1 MTWRSCF
8 YHHLSFTD
16 KETEPQNDFKKQNK
30 TTLSYIL
37 GMGTSDAELWAQF
50 WHQGPFHNHPL
61 LCLTSCLWAPCT
73 IKLQWYQTTLN
84 SVNTS
89 NCFKPLRFCM
99 ESPHQTLPLHG
110 NKNCVPLPWS
120 KYLLLYPSITEFIT
134 MYHNYSS
141 AFTFLHIGLL
151 YLPYDN

>member
-110 NKNCVPLPWS
+110 NKNSVCPFHDQSIFCYIP
-120 KYLLLYPSITEFIT
+120 PSLSLSQCIITI
-134 MYHNYSS
+134 H
-141 AFTFLHIGLL
+141 LHLHS
-151 YLPYDN
+151 YT